1 MRQCKSH
8 NGPAF
13 VIGGAGAI
21 GAAISARLVDS
32 GRSVVK
38 FDQCAPEGPAS
49 DYQYV
54 DVTDQA
60 SVATAVDQAVAK
72 YGRPDTLI
80 YTAGYLEGAPILDLE
95 SAELQTHL
103 DVNLFGALFVAQ
115 KVAEL
120 MKHGG
125 GRILFISSIHG
136 QIGVPNRGAY
146 AMSKAALGALSR
158 ALAVELSPY
167 GIRVNVLAPG
177 PVDAGMQPN
186 PEVRGR
192 WEEETPAGRVARL
205 EEVAHFAELL
215 TSEHASF
222 LSGQTI
228 ALDGGVS
235 TLRAMAGPDSK
246 KS

>member
-1 MRQCKSH
+1 MAK
-8 NGPAF
+8 
-13 VIGGAGAI
+13 
-21 GAAISARLVDS
+21 
-32 GRSVVK
+32 
-38 FDQCAPEGPAS
+38 
-49 DYQYV
+49 
-54 DVTDQA
+54 
-60 SVATAVDQAVAK
+60 AVDLAVAK
-72 YGRPDTLI
+72 FGRPDTLI
-80 YTAGYLEGAPILDLE
+80 YAAGYLEGAAILDLE
-95 SAELQTHL
+95 PAELQRHL

-120 MKHGG
+120 MKPGG

-177 PVDAGMQPN
+177 PVDAGMQPD

-192 WEEETPAGRVARL
+192 WEEATPAGRVARL

-235 TLRAMAGPDSK
+235 TLRAMGGLDLEDIIR
-246 KS
+246 